1 MYNDLY
7 SKLIDYSKS
16 DMYPFHMPGHK
27 RQKICDE
34 LPYDI
39 DLTEIDGFD
48 NLQHPTGI
56 LRKLE
61 SFAAAIF
68 NIRYAFVLVNGAT
81 GGVLAAV
88 RALSKQGDRV
98 LIARNCHKSVY
109 NAVELCGLQPEYIM
123 PDQAFDG
130 DIPLS
135 FYGGINPEDVEKAL
149 TEHPDISLV
158 IITNPTYEGI
168 CSDVKK
174 ISEICRSHG
183 ARLFVDEAHGAYHL
197 TSAASRNYP
206 RVYVPN
212 EAVVSGAD
220 AAVLSLHKSY
230 PSMTQTAL
238 LFTNDSELSRSL
250 RTNLSVFQ
258 TSSPSYVLM
267 ASVGCCLRMMGETRS
282 WLLYHCANL
291 QKFYESTS
299 ELSLLKI
306 LFNGEQSVHDSRK
319 ILISSA
325 DTDLSGYELAKR
337 LRNDYHI
344 ETEMAAPDYVLALT
358 SIADTDEGYRRLIDA
373 LKKIDSNCVRCENA
387 NPLFFIKELPKRA
400 FIPCKKYKYKSIEVP
415 LESSE
420 GKIAMETV
428 MAYPP
433 GSPCIV
439 AGEVITEEIINYLS
453 CLESLGAELIFDSY
467 SHSSA
472 GMINVADL

>member
-1 MYNDLY
+1 M
-7 SKLIDYSKS
+7 
-16 DMYPFHMPGHK
+16 
-27 RQKICDE
+27 
-34 LPYDI
+34 
-39 DLTEIDGFD
+39 
-48 NLQHPTGI
+48 
-56 LRKLE
+56 
-61 SFAAAIF
+61 
-68 NIRYAFVLVNGAT
+68 
-81 GGVLAAV
+81 
-88 RALSKQGDRV
+88 
-98 LIARNCHKSVY
+98 
-109 NAVELCGLQPEYIM
+109 
-123 PDQAFDG
+123 
-130 DIPLS
+130 
-135 FYGGINPEDVEKAL
+135 
-149 TEHPDISLV
+149 
-158 IITNPTYEGI
+158 
-168 CSDVKK
+168 
-174 ISEICRSHG
+174 
-183 ARLFVDEAHGAYHL
+183 
-197 TSAASRNYP
+197 
-206 RVYVPN
+206 
-212 EAVVSGAD
+212 
-220 AAVLSLHKSY
+220 
-230 PSMTQTAL
+230 
-238 LFTNDSELSRSL
+238 
-250 RTNLSVFQ
+250 
-258 TSSPSYVLM
+258 
-267 ASVGCCLRMMGETRS
+267 
-282 WLLYHCANL
+282 YHCANL